1 MRQYILFILVLMANL
16 KQIKAKIKSVGNLKK
31 ITRALEVVST
41 VKLQKVKH
49 QAEGLKQFLI
59 YVLKIL
65 STLGN
70 KEELFVQDTISSQA
84 TRSAM
89 IIITSE
95 RGLCGW
101 LNTKLLRQTLQG
113 TDLATTDF
121 FIVGKKGLEFC
132 KRVWATIVGHINVS
146 DKLTQKE
153 LLPLFSFF
161 DDAIQKGE
169 YTSVSL
175 AFNYFKNSITQ
186 IPTTMQLFPL
196 TLEEIANFFK
206 EIEVNVDMNEKEDEA
221 RDILVEPALSEVRQE
236 IRRQIRNYVI
246 MSALVQNKTGE
257 HAARMIA
264 MKNAKDNATGFVK
277 SLTLKFNKERQAA
290 ITKEISEIV
299 SAKIAIEG

>member
-1 MRQYILFILVLMANL
+1 MANL

-41 VKLQKVKH
+41 VKLQKVKQ
-49 QAEGLKQFLI
+49 QAEWLKQFLV

-65 STLGN
+65 WTLGN
-70 KEELFVQDTISSQA
+70 KEDLFVQENAATNA

-89 IIITSE
+89 IIVTSE

-101 LNTKLLRQTLQG
+101 LNAKLLRQTIQAV
-113 TDLATTDF
+113 DLATTDF
-121 FIVGKKGLEFC
+121 FIVGKKGLEYC
-132 KRVWATIVGHINVS
+132 KRVGATIVGHINVS

-161 DDAIQKGE
+161 DQAIQQGE

-175 AFNYFKNSITQ
+175 AFNYFKNSIVQ
-186 IPTTMQLFPL
+186 LPTTIQLFPL
-196 TLEEIANFFK
+196 TLEQISSFFAG
-206 EIEVNVDMNEKEDEA
+206 IEVDVALDSGVGNKDL
-221 RDILVEPALSEVRQE
+221 LVEPSLDEVRKE
-236 IRRQIRNYVI
+236 MRRQIRNYVI

-264 MKNAKDNATGFVK
+264 MKNAKDNATSFVK

>member
-1 MRQYILFILVLMANL
+1 MANL
-16 KQIKAKIKSVGNLKK
+16 KHIKAKIKSVGNLKK

-49 QAEGLKQFLI
+49 QAEWLKQFLV

-65 STLGN
+65 GALGN
-70 KEELFVQDTISSQA
+70 KEELFVQEATATTA

-101 LNTKLLRQTLQG
+101 LNTKLLRQTIQWV
-113 TDLATTDF
+113 DLATTDF
-121 FIVGKKGLEFC
+121 FIVGKKWLEFC
-132 KRVWATIVGHINVS
+132 KRVGATIVGHINIS
-146 DKLTQKE
+146 DKLAQKE

-161 DDAIQKGE
+161 DQAIEQWE

-175 AFNYFKNSITQ
+175 AFNYFKNSIMQ
-186 IPTTMQLFPL
+186 IPTTIQLFPL
-196 TLEEIANFFK
+196 TLEQISAFFEGIDVK
-206 EIEVNVDMNEKEDEA
+206 VDVDAGTGNKDLLIEPSLD
-221 RDILVEPALSEVRQE
+221 EVRTE
-236 IRRQIRNYVI
+236 VRRQIRNYVI